1 MGDLS
6 QVIPVVHPYMGGARG
21 TGHSADYEIVDKHLA
36 YVMPARAMAAMVVDL
51 LWDGAAGAREVM
63 AKAVP
68 GMTRQ
73 GYVEFQRSVRRREV
87 FRGGA

>member
-1 MGDLS
+1 
-6 QVIPVVHPYMGGARG
+6 
-21 TGHSADYEIVDKHLA
+21 
-36 YVMPARAMAAMVVDL
+36 
-51 LWDGAAGAREVM
+51 M

-87 FRGGA
+87 FQGGA

>member
-6 QVIPVVHPYMGGARG
+6 QVIPVLHPYMGGARG
-21 TGHSADYEIVDKHLA
+21 SGHAADYEIVDPHLA

-51 LWDGAAGAREVM
+51 LWEGAGGAREVI
-63 AKAVP
+63 AKALP

-87 FRGGA
+87 FQGDA